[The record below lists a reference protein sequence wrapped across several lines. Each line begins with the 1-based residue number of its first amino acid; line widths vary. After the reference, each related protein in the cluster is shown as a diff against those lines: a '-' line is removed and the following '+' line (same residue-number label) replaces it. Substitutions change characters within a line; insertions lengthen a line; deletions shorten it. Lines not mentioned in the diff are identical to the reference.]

1 MFGIMPYR
9 TYNPFR
15 ELEKLENELF
25 SDTSVKAFKTDITDS
40 GDSYLL
46 EADLPGFKK
55 ENIHV
60 DISGGV
66 LTISAERRDESKETD
81 KKGNIVHSERIY
93 GSFERSFDL
102 TDIDEGSISAS
113 YTDGVLKLVMPKK
126 VQTVPETRRLE
137 IM

>member
-126 VQTVPETRRLE
+126 VQAVPETRRLE